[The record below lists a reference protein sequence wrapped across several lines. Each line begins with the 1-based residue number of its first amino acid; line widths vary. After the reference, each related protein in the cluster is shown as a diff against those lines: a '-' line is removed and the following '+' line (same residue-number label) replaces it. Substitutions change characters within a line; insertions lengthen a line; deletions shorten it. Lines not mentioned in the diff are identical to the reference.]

1 MKLKALIACFLLSS
15 LVVLSAC
22 GNSAPFASSPVFS
35 RNFPPPGPPNY
46 QQGMVDGCR
55 TALSAIS
62 HSLGGYMNAGIH
74 YDVDK
79 ALNDNVY
86 YKAWKDAYFYCKYD
100 KDKGP
105 E

>member
-1 MKLKALIACFLLSS
+1 MKKLAILLLLSVTS
-15 LVVLSAC
+15 C
-22 GNSAPFASSPVFS
+22 ASYNGLMAGPIFGS
-35 RNFPPPGPPNY
+35 NFPPPGPPNY

-55 TALSAIS
+55 TALAA
-62 HSLGGYMNAGIH
+62 LGNTFQGFIHAGVH

-86 YKAWKDAYFYCKYD
+86 YKAWKDGYFYCKYEH
-100 KDKGP
+100 DKGP